1 MLRVREYISGIC
13 GVEYDFHD
21 IIFTSFNMS
30 KFMNLD
36 ARITIESVRSR
47 KCDVKF
53 NIISIIKNILFF
65 LFVSGSK
72 FLHFSLLSL
81 KMSFP
86 SHIKDGSKH
95 ILGWLWYYW
104 IFPEHIKWQLLVFYT
119 QIWSLLYQKINFIL
133 VKNSLKLYDQWWFPK
148 IYQIS
153 IW

>member
-1 MLRVREYISGIC
+1 MESTFAIRCFQTGNRFGVC
-13 GVEYDFHD
+13 GVENDFHD

-95 ILGWLWYYW
+95 ILG
-104 IFPEHIKWQLLVFYT
+104 
-119 QIWSLLYQKINFIL
+119 
-133 VKNSLKLYDQWWFPK
+133 
-148 IYQIS
+148 
-153 IW
+153 